1 LAVALGVGVAVATT
15 PGVAWAAPD
24 SGQATDG
31 AASDSGSSTNSD
43 GNRAT
48 GTGVNDGPHGSAH
61 DGPDDGAVGGTSSA
75 TGQAGGGADDG
86 VRDGDAASDAHA
98 PGQTDD
104 VEPAA
109 AVSADDEAG
118 QDAVSPGDGQDA
130 AGAEVSPPEAPS
142 PVEAPAPPVYVPP
155 AAGEDVSSAPPAEV
169 AAPERASDTAAV
181 VRAPQASTAIPATTG
196 GSPVRAL
203 ALTVAAP
210 DGEQSLAAAA
220 VPGTPSPAPLIG
232 QPDNLLEVVVAA
244 PVVLANIAITA
255 VGAFL
260 SSIFTPG
267 PATPA
272 PPVMLFVVLGWVQRE
287 LQRTFFNQSP
297 TAVADVVTTAEGTA
311 TTIPVLANDI
321 DRDVNTAPGAFPGDT
336 LTVIDYTQP
345 AHGVVALNPDGTF
358 TYTPDTDYAGS
369 DGFSYTVS
377 DEASPWHVHGFAGL
391 FSGGGHTS
399 STTVAVTVTA
409 VNDAP
414 VAVDDGPLTVVEDT
428 AFSTPAA
435 GLVGNDV
442 DVDGGPLTVVS
453 VGNAQGGTVVLSD
466 GVVTFTPTANYTG
479 AGSFD
484 YTVSDGTL
492 TDVGTVAVTVTAV
505 NDAPVAVDDG
515 PLTVVEDTAFST
527 PAAGLVGNDVD
538 VDGGPLTVVSV
549 GNAQGGTVVLSNGVV
564 TFTPTANY
572 TGAGSFDYTVS
583 DGTLTDVGT
592 VAVTVTAVNDAP
604 VATGD
609 AITVPED
616 SVTTANLAGSSSDAD
631 GDALTAVLVAG
642 PSHAQSF
649 VLNPDRT
656 FTYTPTANY
665 TGQDSFTYQVN
676 DGTSNSNTVTVTITV
691 TAINDAP
698 IAVNDGP
705 FTLDEGGSRTL
716 AAAEILGN
724 DTDPDTG
731 DVLHVASVDST
742 ANTHGTVVLNPDGT
756 VTYTPTAGYDGP
768 ADFTYTV
775 ADSTDTV
782 GANAATVTLTVA
794 ATTAVHDGP
803 VIAVGLNQSGQL
815 NIPAPPAGL
824 TYTEVEGGY
833 VHTVLLL
840 SDGTVVAVGND
851 DNGQTDIPALPPN
864 VTYTDVAAGYFH
876 TVLLRSDGTV
886 VAVGNNANG
895 QTDIPALPPGV
906 TYTDVAAGGFQT
918 VLLRS
923 DGTVVALGDN
933 QYGQTNVPAL
943 PPGVTYT
950 DVVAGANHT
959 VLLRSDGAAVAFGN
973 NEFGQSV
980 IPALPPGV
988 TYTAAAAGNS
998 KTVLLRSDGTAI
1010 AIGWNGYGQLDIP
1023 SLPSGMTYTDVASGF
1038 DHTVL
1043 LRSDGT
1049 VVTVGRN
1056 DFGQTN
1062 VSAPPPGVTYAD
1074 VAAGDF
1080 HTVVLSN
1087 TVVL

>member
-1 LAVALGVGVAVATT
+1 
-15 PGVAWAAPD
+15 
-24 SGQATDG
+24 
-31 AASDSGSSTNSD
+31 
-43 GNRAT
+43 
-48 GTGVNDGPHGSAH
+48 
-61 DGPDDGAVGGTSSA
+61 
-75 TGQAGGGADDG
+75 
-86 VRDGDAASDAHA
+86 
-98 PGQTDD
+98 
-104 VEPAA
+104 
-109 AVSADDEAG
+109 
-118 QDAVSPGDGQDA
+118 
-130 AGAEVSPPEAPS
+130 
-142 PVEAPAPPVYVPP
+142 
-155 AAGEDVSSAPPAEV
+155 
-169 AAPERASDTAAV
+169 
-181 VRAPQASTAIPATTG
+181 
-196 GSPVRAL
+196 
-203 ALTVAAP
+203 
-210 DGEQSLAAAA
+210 
-220 VPGTPSPAPLIG
+220 
-232 QPDNLLEVVVAA
+232 
-244 PVVLANIAITA
+244 
-255 VGAFL
+255 
-260 SSIFTPG
+260 
-267 PATPA
+267 
-272 PPVMLFVVLGWVQRE
+272 
-287 LQRTFFNQSP
+287 
-297 TAVADVVTTAEGTA
+297 
-311 TTIPVLANDI
+311 
-321 DRDVNTAPGAFPGDT
+321 
-336 LTVIDYTQP
+336 
-345 AHGVVALNPDGTF
+345 VALNPDGTF

-399 STTVAVTVTA
+399 TTTVAVTVTA

-428 AFSTPAA
+428 PFSTPAA

-442 DVDGGPLTVVS
+442 DVDGG
-453 VGNAQGGTVVLSD
+453 A
-466 GVVTFTPTANYTG
+466 
-479 AGSFD
+479 
-484 YTVSDGTL
+484 
-492 TDVGTVAVTVTAV
+492 
-505 NDAPVAVDDG
+505 
-515 PLTVVEDTAFST
+515 
-527 PAAGLVGNDVD
+527 
-538 VDGGPLTVVSV
+538 LTVVSV

-564 TFTPTANY
+564 TFTPTVNY
-572 TGAGSFDYTVS
+572 SGAGSFDYTVS
-583 DGTLTDVGT
+583 DGSLTDVGT
-592 VAVTVTAVNDAP
+592 VAVTVIAVNDAP

-616 SVTTANLAGSSSDAD
+616 SVTTANLAGNSSDAD
-631 GDALTAVLVAG
+631 GDALTAVLVVG

-705 FTLDEGGSRTL
+705 FTLDEDGSRTL
-716 AAAEILGN
+716 TAAELLGN

-742 ANTHGTVVLNPDGT
+742 ANTHGTVVLNADGT

-782 GANAATVTLTVA
+782 GVNAATVTLTVA

-803 VIAVGLNQSGQL
+803 VIAVGLNQSGQI

-840 SDGTVVAVGND
+840 SDGSVVAVGNN

-895 QTDIPALPPGV
+895 QTD
-906 TYTDVAAGGFQT
+906 
-918 VLLRS
+918 
-923 DGTVVALGDN
+923 
-933 QYGQTNVPAL
+933 VPAL

-959 VLLRSDGAAVAFGN
+959 VLLRSDGTAVAFGN
-973 NEFGQSV
+973 NEFGQSA

-988 TYTAAAAGNS
+988 TYTAAATGNS

-1023 SLPSGMTYTDVASGF
+1023 ELPSGMTYTDVASGF

-1080 HTVVLSN
+1080 HTVILSN